1 MNFYLTNTAT
11 NETFHFPVNPEEVQ
25 VQTEKQIETVDIY
38 RLGEIDFPQGEKRA
52 SISFSSFLP
61 AEYDTY
67 CQYIN
72 IPNPVEAINKL
83 DTWRKEGKPSRLI
96 ITGTPINTLVIIA
109 SLSWIIKGGE
119 VGDIYFDITLRS
131 WQDVKIRTISA
142 ASATAATATKRPD
155 TKPVPKIYVV
165 KSGDSLWK
173 IAKMQLGSGS
183 KWPSIYN
190 IPENKKTIGPDPNK
204 IYPGQKLVMPV

>member
-1 MNFYLTNTAT
+1 MDFYLTSTTT
-11 NETFHFPVNPEEVQ
+11 NETFRFPVNPEEVQ

-38 RLGEIDFPQGEKRA
+38 RLGEIDFPQGEKRT

-67 CQYIN
+67 CQYVN

-83 DTWRKEGKPSRLI
+83 DAWRKEGKPLRLI

-109 SLSWIIKGGE
+109 SLSWTIKGGE

-142 ASATAATATKRPD
+142 TAATTTKRPD

-165 KSGDSLWK
+165 KRGDSLWK

-183 KWPSIYN
+183 KWSSIYN
-190 IPENKKTIGPDPNK
+190 IPENKKTIGPDPNR